1 MGKVIVLVV
10 VSGLLAACGGG
21 GRDAASRSGGEGAEA
36 ASRREVTPV
45 ELGPGELL
53 LPDPGDPVL
62 EGYELTLA
70 RDPSLRPEP
79 QYASP
84 EDHASGWLQLY
95 GDASAD
101 DPFDAPWALAIAQ
114 TINYDASL
122 DAERLHG
129 GEELDWALAAPDM
142 DNPEPPAFGV
152 LTSGLGDAAQRL
164 VDGATRTSDERVGV
178 RIELPESVRAGEQAP
193 LELLAAGPVDT
204 AGLGRT
210 SWSVDDVPI
219 VEWGDDDTRFSV
231 QSFAEEPG
239 VELLLRA
246 ALGGERT
253 GPVVVPISHPPD
265 DDLLTV
271 RVVDGSI
278 VLVQSNGLD
287 PAQLDAVV
295 DALRPTGAERIRQL
309 AVASNL
315 EFSPPFPGGPDELA
329 TGDALGGRWYVALQ
343 LEPTDSVLGPTEAC
357 QLAPAFQF
365 PEGRSV
371 GGGMFGGLC
380 QLDGFVGATPVDD
393 PPAVFIHG
401 YLPPDVARI
410 EVVAADGTV
419 HEPELVGERWKVFGL
434 VLPDVDRA
442 SAARTYA
449 ADGRLLVDLLDPNR
463 STDQL
468 ERLAENWPKGPD
480 GEPLPLG

>member
-1 MGKVIVLVV
+1 MGKVVVIVV
-10 VSGLLAACGGG
+10 VSGVLAACGGG
-21 GRDAASRSGGEGAEA
+21 GSDAASPRGTDAEGS
-36 ASRREVTPV
+36 SRREVTPV
-45 ELGPGELL
+45 ALEQGQLL

-62 EGYELTLA
+62 EGYEISLA
-70 RDPSLRPEP
+70 RDPSLRPER
-79 QYASP
+79 QHAGP
-84 EDHASGWLQLY
+84 EDYASGWLQLY
-95 GDASAD
+95 GDGSAD
-101 DPFDAPWALAIAQ
+101 DPFDAPWVLAVAQ

-122 DAERLHG
+122 DAELIAG
-129 GEELDWALAAPDM
+129 GDELDWALAEPDM
-142 DNPEPPAFGV
+142 DNPEAPAFGV

-164 VDGATRTSDERVGV
+164 VDAAGRTLDEHGGV
-178 RIELPESVRAGEQAP
+178 RIELPESVRAGEEPP

-210 SWSVDDVPI
+210 SWSIDGVPI
-219 VEWGDDDTRFSV
+219 VEWGDDGTRFSV

-239 VELLLRA
+239 VGLLLRA

-253 GPVVVPISHPPD
+253 GPAVVPISHPPD

-271 RVVDGSI
+271 RAVDGST

-287 PAQLDAVV
+287 PDQLDAVA
-295 DALRPTGAERIRQL
+295 DALRPTGAERLRQL
-309 AVASNL
+309 AVAYNL
-315 EFSPPFPGGPDELA
+315 AFSPSFPDGPDELA

-343 LEPTDSVLGPTEAC
+343 LDPADSVLGPTEAC
-357 QLAPAFQF
+357 QLAPALQF

-380 QLDGFVGATPVDD
+380 QLEGFVGATPVDD

-401 YLPPDVARI
+401 YLPPDAARI
-410 EVVAADGTV
+410 EVVAVDGTV

-449 ADGRLLVDLLDPNR
+449 ADGRLLVDLLDPDR
-463 STDQL
+463 STEQL